1 MYVQVSAVKK
11 TAKNATPNVPPF
23 SSVALYLMGTHSE
36 QENAVN
42 GQYLYMHVCIAVGS
56 NVRQSVHPSLLSMQS
71 KWICLHFSA
80 QAMSPL
86 TTGDLMDQD
95 LETKN

>member
-1 MYVQVSAVKK
+1 MHLVELKPCLKKVGDVTYAEDEVLQCTANGACMSFHCLSLVYVQVSAVKK

-42 GQYLYMHVCIAVGS
+42 GQSLYMHAA
-56 NVRQSVHPSLLSMQS
+56 SVP
-71 KWICLHFSA
+71 
-80 QAMSPL
+80 
-86 TTGDLMDQD
+86 
-95 LETKN
+95 